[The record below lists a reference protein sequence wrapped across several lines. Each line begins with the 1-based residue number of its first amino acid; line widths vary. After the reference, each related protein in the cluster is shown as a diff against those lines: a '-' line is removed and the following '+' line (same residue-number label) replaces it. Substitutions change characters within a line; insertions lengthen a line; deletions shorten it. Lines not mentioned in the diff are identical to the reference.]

1 MCFEKKTGGDF
12 VLEPRKEGDRQI
24 RILIIKDKRGEVCVC
39 VCGGGGPSF
48 KQFKLR
54 IDKTY
59 RQASLQ
65 SLSREITPVY
75 PSS

>member
-39 VCGGGGPSF
+39 VCVVEGVPRLS
-48 KQFKLR
+48 
-54 IDKTY
+54 
-59 RQASLQ
+59 
-65 SLSREITPVY
+65 SLSSELIKPTDRHLCSP
-75 PSS
+75 